1 MKTIF
6 EIPLI
11 EATEKSLEGYGNL
24 IENFDNYDIQITQ
37 WPKQGWREI
46 DQGTGNEGGITE
58 GYFHVWWDK
67 IYYMEKMM
75 LCPIKI

>member
-37 WPKQGWREI
+37 WPKQGWRE
-46 DQGTGNEGGITE
+46 TGSRGSKCGHRLVRS
-58 GYFHVWWDK
+58 G
-67 IYYMEKMM
+67 
-75 LCPIKI
+75 